1 MKLLKIEDNKGHYLN
16 EAGEFDTI
24 DKISKEGLMKLV
36 NLTLNDEIEFDE
48 YKKDDV
54 KNEAHQIIYKNIFEK
69 LRDLRDRKKE
79 FADESQTLFLPDYQ
93 KYKEN
98 S

>member
-16 EAGEFDTI
+16 EAGEFEEI
-24 DKISKEGLMKLV
+24 DKISKEGLLKLV
-36 NLTLNDEIEFDE
+36 NLTLNDEAEFDE

-69 LRDLRDRKKE
+69 LRDLKARKKE
-79 FADESQTLFLPDYQ
+79 FIDESQTLFLSDYQ
-93 KYKEN
+93 KYKED